1 MVQTFLFTDTGGAA
15 GSPEQ
20 DEMTGR
26 WKAASLLPSF
36 ARRAIQDRASQAYV
50 QTDALPACQYLRPF
64 AAQARAKLQAT
75 SLPLQCCCVCASC
88 SSNSSSA
95 AVLGT
100 SKSHLRWDKKNTAR
114 ALHRPGHQLALASHR
129 TVAFAWPVQ
138 PSFNKSLFVS
148 KRITGPQVTTTAPWP
163 WLDPN
168 RPYVPPVL
176 LEPKGSQLQLPD
188 AVEAVKAN
196 ISLRAAELAKNTGR
210 SPDRCLVPRSS
221 ETVEVIINTLTDPKL
236 SDHMVRGTVTLP
248 HSIGKVAR
256 VAVFAKDAQVA
267 RAALE
272 AGADVVGGEELVQA
286 IVESGGDS
294 IDFDTAFTTP
304 DFMKAL
310 VKAGK
315 VLGPR
320 GLMPN
325 PKMGT
330 LTLDIAG
337 AVKAVKAGR
346 MEFKVTKERVLH
358 SVLGKATAP
367 STHLKENCQTL
378 VKALLQHRPASLPGR
393 ELEGYIASIYLK
405 SAQTSPVRV
414 APDSCLP

>member
-1 MVQTFLFTDTGGAA
+1 MPRTLNGELEAQ
-15 GSPEQ
+15 PEPSQ
-20 DEMTGR
+20 AQKNK
-26 WKAASLLPSF
+26 KASGE
-36 ARRAIQDRASQAYV
+36 ARRDRHDKN
-50 QTDALPACQYLRPF
+50 TWH
-64 AAQARAKLQAT
+64 AKKSKRHT
-75 SLPLQCCCVCASC
+75 VMRCVCAAGIR
-88 SSNSSSA
+88 A
-95 AVLGT
+95 AAEGT
-100 SKSHLRWDKKNTAR
+100 GKASRGSVPAQ
-114 ALHRPGHQLALASHR
+114 ALK
-129 TVAFAWPVQ
+129 

-176 LEPKGSQLQLPD
+176 LEPKGSQLRLPD

-210 SPDRCLVPRSS
+210 SSDQYLVPRPS

>member
-1 MVQTFLFTDTGGAA
+1 
-15 GSPEQ
+15 
-20 DEMTGR
+20 MTGR

-50 QTDALPACQYLRPF
+50 QTDALPACQYLCPF
-64 AAQARAKLQAT
+64 AAQAHPSPTSGGTKKTPRA
-75 SLPLQCCCVCASC
+75 PYI
-88 SSNSSSA
+88 
-95 AVLGT
+95 G
-100 SKSHLRWDKKNTAR
+100 R
-114 ALHRPGHQLALASHR
+114 
-129 TVAFAWPVQ
+129 